1 MSSPLR
7 RAAPDEVP
15 SVFELY
21 RQRIHWMNRQGI
33 RQWNVTEYLS
43 VYPLSYYASCC
54 TAGTLYV
61 WQEAA
66 VPITGSV
73 VLLTQD
79 SRWDDGETAATCYI
93 HNLVTAPGCP
103 GTGRRMP
110 AAAER
115 LAVSRGQR
123 SMRLDCAED
132 NERLKQYYAAQGYRA
147 AGRCREGNY
156 RGILWEKP
164 LPSE

>member
-66 VPITGSV
+66 APITGSV

-79 SRWDDGETAATCYI
+79 SRWDDGETAATCYV

-103 GTGRRMP
+103 GTGRRML

-115 LAVSRGQR
+115 LEHFS
-123 SMRLDCAED
+123 
-132 NERLKQYYAAQGYRA
+132 AALGYRA

>member
-66 VPITGSV
+66 APITGSV
-73 VLLTQD
+73 VLLTPE

-110 AAAER
+110 AAAGRETT
-115 LAVSRGQR
+115 G
-123 SMRLDCAED
+123 EFFGK
-132 NERLKQYYAAQGYRA
+132 N
-147 AGRCREGNY
+147 RCRPNSAAKQKTGERPAY
-156 RGILWEKP
+156 RLLSGLF
-164 LPSE
+164 PSGRSPFCHSP